1 MINKFSEEI
10 QKEIEGILNKIQV
23 WNALFNI
30 KLEFYYD
37 GWAVFLKEKNLYLR
51 CIVIF
56 KANESEQYSIK
67 SYNVYLQ
74 NYKKEK
80 YQEIYSIENINNQ
93 DDVLKELRDII
104 YGKDLGNQASKI
116 YNDAFIE

>member
-37 GWAVFLKEKNLYLR
+37 GWAVFLKEKNLYPR

-56 KANESEQYSIK
+56 KSNESEQYSIK

-104 YGKDLGNQASKI
+104 YGKDLGNQALKI
-116 YNDAFIE
+116 YNDAFTE